1 MSGAKRPIELLPIR
15 VLKQLRSRGD
25 VMRIAAVVCAL
36 VTCAHVALWHFTKT
50 EISAPDFS
58 GPLTSMSYTPFDG
71 SADPASGARTAPSQV
86 RADLGAIARSTRS
99 IRTYSSTAGSEII
112 PEIAKE
118 FGLKVSVGAWI
129 DRNDARNE
137 RELRSVIDLTRANR
151 NIKSVIVGN
160 ETIYRA
166 DQTVPELIKK
176 IERVKRSVGAPVSTG
191 EIWNVWLEHPELVA
205 AVDFIAAHV
214 LPYWEGISEK
224 DAVAQTL
231 RIYDRLKQTYP
242 NKKII
247 IAEFGWPSQGHN
259 RRQANPD
266 PLIQA
271 SVLRQFLATA
281 QTLGIDYNIIEAYD
295 QPWKTFEGG
304 VGPYWGIYDTSR
316 QPKFEWSG
324 PIANPNHWRLGGV
337 AVLVGLILSIPT
349 LFVVGITFGQG
360 MLLGSAAHLAGAWA
374 AYAYGFWTGH
384 YFVPGAA
391 FAFGF
396 GTLLSIP
403 LIVIALART
412 EEIASFA
419 FGRKPLRLLGKSV
432 RETVAA
438 IRQPKV
444 SIHIPAYR
452 EPPEMLNATL
462 DSVARLDYDNLEC
475 IVVINNTPDPALW
488 EPVEAHCRAL
498 GNRFKFVREDKLTG
512 FKAGALRLALHHTA
526 ADAEVIGILDADY
539 VVQPDWLKDLIPVFD
554 DPKVGLVQAPQDH
567 RDGDRSVLHRAL
579 NSEYAGFFDIG
590 MVRRN
595 EANAIVTHGTMCLIR
610 RTALDDAGGWSSDT
624 ICEDT
629 DLGLAILERGWSAHY
644 TDRRYGHGLLPDTFA
659 FYKRQH
665 HRWASGG
672 VQIAKKHWRNFVPGA
687 SRLTLPQKQSFALG
701 WVTWLGAETLGVIV
715 ALLNLILVPFVAF
728 AGTVI
733 PDAVLT
739 MPILVA
745 FAISLMHF
753 VTLYSLRVRT
763 AMGAMLGALA
773 AAMSLQWTIARAVG
787 SGMLKD
793 KLTFIVTA
801 KGGAGRRT
809 SDFPAFWEGVIGGL
823 LLASAVLVYW
833 TNGQRVREVNLF
845 AAVLLLQSLP
855 FLSAVVLATLESSRV
870 NDFAFWA
877 GLRER
882 LFGLVPGRV
891 APSIKVRERLPA
903 LSQER

>member
-1 MSGAKRPIELLPIR
+1 
-15 VLKQLRSRGD
+15 
-25 VMRIAAVVCAL
+25 MRIAAAVCAM
-36 VTCAHVALWHFTKT
+36 VTCAHVGLWHFTKS
-50 EISAPDFS
+50 EVSAPDFS
-58 GPLTSMSYTPFDG
+58 GPLTSVSYTPFDG
-71 SADPASGARTAPSQV
+71 SAHPDSGTRTTAAQV

-99 IRTYSSTAGSEII
+99 IRTYSSTGGSEII
-112 PEIAKE
+112 PEVAKE
-118 FGLKVSVGAWI
+118 FGVKVSVGAWI
-129 DRNDARNE
+129 DRDDARNE

-151 NIKSVIVGN
+151 NVKSVIVGN

-176 IERVKRSVGAPVSTG
+176 IQRVKRSVGAPVSTG

-231 RIYDRLKQTYP
+231 RIYDMLKAAYP
-242 NKKII
+242 NKKIV

-259 RRQANPD
+259 RRNANPG

-271 SVLRQFLATA
+271 SVLRQFLTTA
-281 QTLGIDYNIIEAYD
+281 QALGIDYNIIEAYD

-304 VGPYWGIYDTSR
+304 VGPYWGMYDTSR
-316 QPKFEWSG
+316 RPKFEWTG
-324 PIANPNHWRLGGV
+324 PITDPNHWRLAGV
-337 AVLVGLILSIPT
+337 AVLVGLILSIPA
-349 LFVVGITFGQG
+349 LFVAGMTFSQG
-360 MLLGSAAHLAGAWA
+360 MLLASAAHVAGGWA

-384 YFVPGAA
+384 YFVTGAA

-396 GTLLSIP
+396 GTLLSVP
-403 LIVIALART
+403 LIIIALARID
-412 EEIASFA
+412 EISAIA
-419 FGRKPLRLLGKSV
+419 FGRRPLRLLGKPS
-432 RETVAA
+432 REAVAAA

-488 EPVEAHCRAL
+488 GPVEAHCRAL
-498 GNRFKFVREDKLTG
+498 GQRFKFVREDQLAG
-512 FKAGALRLALHHTA
+512 FKAGALRLAFDHTA

-539 VVQPDWLKDLIPVFD
+539 VVQPDWLKDLMPAFD

-567 RDGDRSVLHRAL
+567 RDGDRSVMHRML

-590 MVRRN
+590 MVQRN
-595 EANAIVTHGTMCLIR
+595 ESDAIVVHGTMCLIR
-610 RTALDDAGGWSSDT
+610 RAALDDAGGWSSDT

-629 DLGLAILERGWSAHY
+629 DLGLTILERGWSAHY

-672 VQIAKKHWRNFVPGA
+672 VQIVKKHWESFLPGA
-687 SRLTLPQKQSFALG
+687 SRLRMPQKQNFALG
-701 WVTWLGAETLGVIV
+701 WFTWLGAETVGVVV
-715 ALLNLILVPFVAF
+715 ALLNLVLVPFVAF
-728 AGTVI
+728 AGTVV

-739 MPILVA
+739 APILGA
-745 FAISLMHF
+745 FAISLAHF
-753 VTLYSLRVRT
+753 VALYRLRVR
-763 AMGAMLGALA
+763 AAIGAMLGALV
-773 AAMSLQWTIARAVG
+773 AAMSLQWTIARAVS

-793 KLTFIVTA
+793 KLTFVVTA
-801 KGGAGRRT
+801 KGGAARRT
-809 SDFPAFWEGVIGGL
+809 TDFPAFWEVVFGGL
-823 LLASAVLVYW
+823 LLASAMLVYW
-833 TNGQRVREVNLF
+833 TNWERVREVNLF
-845 AAVLLLQSLP
+845 AAVLLVQSLP
-855 FLSAVVLATLESSRV
+855 FLSAVALATLEGSRI
-870 NDFAFWA
+870 NDFAFWLS
-877 GLRER
+877 LRER
-882 LFGLVPGRV
+882 LAGLVPSRASTGM
-891 APSIKVRERLPA
+891 LPA
-903 LSQER
+903 ARTETTAAQYQQAGS